1 MGKEKKIFVAATR
14 QNDGKT
20 MVSLGLL
27 LNLKQMV
34 PKTGFIKPV
43 GQRYVEIDG
52 HKVDEDS
59 VLVGRVLG
67 TDASRLKQMSPIAVA
82 KGFTEKYLDQ
92 GRVEEL
98 IAIIEKSYARCAE
111 GNDLVMIEGT
121 GHAGVGSVFDLNNA
135 AVARILNSK
144 VVLVTIGGIG
154 RPIDEVML
162 NKALFEKEG
171 VELIGVI
178 VNKVLPEKM
187 DKIRTY
193 VKRGLERKG
202 IDLLGVIPYTELLSH
217 PTMGQIKETL
227 NLKLMHGEEFLG
239 NRVGKAVVCAMSPH
253 NALKYIH
260 HGSLVITPGD
270 REDLILAIIGSS
282 MIKCEKESRIA
293 GLILTGGLTPYKT
306 IVELLRR
313 TEVPVLKAEQ
323 DTYTITSRIHDLV
336 VKIRDTDTEKIEM
349 AARLMREYVDV
360 DKIYSQA
367 S

>member
-1 MGKEKKIFVAATR
+1 MGKEKKIFIAATR

-20 MVSLGLL
+20 MISLGLL
-27 LNLKQMV
+27 LNLKQIV

-59 VLVGRVLG
+59 VLVGKILG
-67 TDASRLKQMSPIAVA
+67 THPRKLKQMSPIAVER
-82 KGFTEKYLDQ
+82 GFTEKYLERERL
-92 GRVEEL
+92 GEL
-98 IAIIEKSYARCAE
+98 ISIIKKSYARCAE

-135 AVARILNSK
+135 TVARILNSK

-162 NKALFEKEG
+162 NKVLFEKEG

-187 DKIRTY
+187 DKIQTY
-193 VKRGLERKG
+193 VKKGLKRKG
-202 IDLLGVIPYTELLSH
+202 VELLGVIPYTEALSR
-217 PTMGQIKETL
+217 PTMGQVKEAL
-227 NLKLMHGEEFLG
+227 NLKLMHGEEFLENKVG
-239 NRVGKAVVCAMSPH
+239 NTVVGAMSPH

-282 MIKCEKESRIA
+282 MIKQEKESRIA
-293 GLILTGGLTPYKT
+293 GLILTGDLTPYKT

-313 TEVPVLKAEQ
+313 TKVPVLKAEQ
-323 DTYTITSRIHDLV
+323 DTYTVASRFHDLV
-336 VKIRDTDTEKIEM
+336 VKIRDTDTDKIEM
-349 AARLMREYVDV
+349 AAKLVREYVDV